1 MNASW
6 AQTRLNISPSGPS
19 RRSQNI
25 YPVRLWSGVGIEIVR
40 GSLPHS
46 RAGRSVVRG
55 KEGCASI
62 FLRYLAESLGNS
74 GIKIHVLV
82 PSSKKENQLSR
93 TALPSIAYKPTA
105 QHYSIRCAIDTLQY
119 HLNDLVH
126 LSLNRFFKSGL
137 CF

>member
-62 FLRYLAESLGNS
+62 FLRYLAESLGDS

-82 PSSKKENQLSR
+82 PSAKKGESTVKNSVTIHCVQTHR
-93 TALPSIAYKPTA
+93 T
-105 QHYSIRCAIDTLQY
+105 TLFHQVCY
-119 HLNDLVH
+119 
-126 LSLNRFFKSGL
+126 
-137 CF
+137 